1 MKTAEERM
9 VFGGLALASY
19 DTCYHQHC
27 DSIYNIDEACLDE
40 MGKAG
45 YFVLLELATNSD
57 LSGLM
62 GGGSPKV
69 EHVEPMNLPYKGN
82 DLVR

>member
-1 MKTAEERM
+1 MVKTAEERM

-27 DSIYNIDEACLDE
+27 DSIYNIDEACLEE

-57 LSGLM
+57 LQGLM
-62 GGGSPKV
+62 GGSPKP
-69 EHVEPMNLPYKGN
+69 EREEPIELLYKGN
-82 DLVR
+82 DLIR